1 MSQQS
6 QHKYKIGQEVSFS
19 PAKLSMPASSRS
31 YKIVRRL
38 PREGGEYMYRIKSAA
53 ELFERVAR
61 ESEIV
66 RLSSAASTGGA

>member
-1 MSQQS
+1 MPQRS

-19 PAKLSMPASSRS
+19 PTKLSMPASRS

-38 PREGGEYMYRIKSAA
+38 PPEGGEFTYRIKSAA

-61 ESEIV
+61 ESEI
-66 RLSSAASTGGA
+66 ATSTGAHGTF